1 MKPKDATE
9 SLDEDAY
16 FAGVRRAT
24 LWLVFLYWFVEFVV
38 SSIMWG
44 ILGTDPIMS
53 APGKLLLMSSSIV
66 LSCGISAALFRV
78 RHWHIAAK
86 IIVGFSTALLA
97 AAANAAIDFLI
108 YLYFVR
114 PDPITVDWTN
124 VGYTLIYGMA
134 AFLGWSFF
142 FVALIYSFELRE
154 RERRLAISREEALSA
169 QMRALRYQVN
179 PHFLFNTLNS
189 IAGLIEEGS
198 SVAAGRMVM
207 SLSNFLR
214 TTLELDPLQD
224 VRLADELA
232 LQVGYLRIEGERY
245 SDRMTLRIEIAN
257 GLEEAL
263 VPSLILQ
270 PLIENAVKHGVGRS
284 PHKVEIVIS
293 ASKIGH
299 ALEISVENDTAAETE
314 GSRHPS
320 PGTGVGLRNV
330 ADRVA
335 ARFPGVGALV
345 AGLVSPYRFRAAI
358 TMPLR
363 LA

>member
-1 MKPKDATE
+1 MKPKDAAE
-9 SLDEDAY
+9 SSDEA
-16 FAGVRRAT
+16 AHVASVLRAT
-24 LWLVFLYWFVEFVV
+24 LWLVLLYWFVEFIV
-38 SSIMWG
+38 SSVMWG

-53 APGKLLLMSSSIV
+53 APGKLLLMLCSMVS
-66 LSCGISAALFRV
+66 SCGISAALFRV

-86 IIVGFSTALLA
+86 IVVGFSTSLLA
-97 AAANAAIDFLI
+97 AFANAGIDFLI
-108 YLYFVR
+108 YLLFVR
-114 PDPITVDWTN
+114 PDPIAVNWTN

-134 AFLGWSFF
+134 VFLGWSFF
-142 FVALIYSFELRE
+142 FVALLYSFELRE

-232 LQVGYLRIEGERY
+232 LQAGYLHIEGERY
-245 SDRMTLRIEIAN
+245 SDRMTLQIDIAS
-257 GLEEAL
+257 GLEDAL

-284 PHKVEIVIS
+284 SHKVEIVIS
-293 ASKIGH
+293 ASITGS
-299 ALEISVENDTAAETE
+299 ALEVSVENDTAVEV
-314 GSRHPS
+314 GGQNRRSHS
-320 PGTGVGLRNV
+320 TGVGLRNV

-335 ARFPGVGALV
+335 SRFPGVGGLV
-345 AGLVSPYRFRAAI
+345 AGLVSPQRFRATI